1 MTPPFEG
8 GELHLM
14 EGIICEAFGC
24 SSKATGRIVLPVGHN
39 GSIPVYICDECVAKF
54 QEKTLV

>member
-8 GELHLM
+8 GDLSLI
-14 EGIICEAFGC
+14 GKICEAFGC
-24 SSKATGRIVLPVGHN
+24 SSKATIRIVLPVGHK